1 MALEGEGDET
11 VGREGADLVLA
22 VDCSTTAAKAVV
34 FDATG
39 RALAT
44 GRHPIPLTR
53 SAVGIPGAHEQHA
66 DDWWSATC
74 VAVRAVVAQVDATRI
89 ASVTVTHQRE
99 SFVCLDGVEELRPA
113 ILWLD
118 SRARREVEE
127 LGSTRVHEV
136 SGRPPDTTPSL
147 YKIAWLARHEPA
159 VIERA
164 TRIGDVGAYLSL
176 RLTDRWASSW
186 ASADST
192 GLMDM
197 RTLSWSAELCDLA
210 GIRVEQLPVCVR
222 PGDVVGEVTAAAAA
236 ATGLRAGTPVV
247 AGGGDGQCA
256 AIGAGAV
263 APGTLYLNVGTA
275 LVCGSVSADYSFDRS
290 YRTVA
295 AAGGSGY
302 LLEAFLSSGTYLVTW
317 FCETFGP
324 FGSTGVAL
332 APEEL
337 LEVAAAKI
345 APGSGGL
352 LALPYWNGAQ
362 TPHWDAAA
370 RGAVVGWTG
379 GHTRAHLYRAL
390 LEGIAFEAKTLVDG
404 VAAAVGA
411 PHTRLVTGGGSRSA
425 LWAQVLAD
433 VSGSPLVLCAE
444 PETTALGAGMIGA
457 TAAGLHPDLAA
468 AAAAMGHLGRT
479 VVPDPAAVA
488 VYADLGE
495 IHATLYSALRPAMTA
510 LRAYSP

>member
-1 MALEGEGDET
+1 
-11 VGREGADLVLA
+11 VGGAGGADLVLA
-22 VDCSTTAAKAVV
+22 VDCSTTASKAVA
-34 FDATG
+34 FDAAG

-44 GRHPIPLTR
+44 GRSPIPTTR
-53 SAVGIPGAHEQHA
+53 SAAGVPGAHEQHA
-66 DDWWSATC
+66 DGWWSATC
-74 VAVRAVVAQVDATRI
+74 AAVRAVVAQVGATRI

-99 SFVCLDGVEELRPA
+99 SFVCLEGVAELRPA

-127 LGSTRVHEV
+127 LGSARVHEV

-159 VIERA
+159 VLDRA
-164 TRIGDVGAYLSL
+164 TRVGDVGAYLSL

-197 RTLSWSAELCDLA
+197 RTLRWSPELCDLA
-210 GIRVEQLPVCVR
+210 GVRVDQLPACVR
-222 PGDVVGEVTAAAAA
+222 PGDVVGEVTIAAAGV
-236 ATGLRAGTPVV
+236 TGLRAGTRVV

-263 APGTLYLNVGTA
+263 EAGTLYLNLGTA
-275 LVCGSVSADYSFDRS
+275 LVCGSVTPDYSFDRS

-324 FGSTGVAL
+324 FGATGVDL

-337 LEVAAAKI
+337 LEVAASRVPA
-345 APGSGGL
+345 GSGGL

-390 LEGIAFEAKTLVDG
+390 LEGIAFEAKNLLEG
-404 VAAAVGA
+404 VAAAVSPA
-411 PHTRLVTGGGSRSA
+411 PHTFLVTGGGSRSP

-433 VSGSPLVLCAE
+433 VTGHPMLLCAE

-468 AAAAMGHLGRT
+468 AASAMAHHGRT
-479 VVPDPAAVA
+479 VHPEPAGVATYAELGAVH
-488 VYADLGE
+488 D
-495 IHATLYSALRPAMTA
+495 TLYAALRPAMQVLSTF
-510 LRAYSP
+510 SP

>member
-1 MALEGEGDET
+1 M
-11 VGREGADLVLA
+11 A
-22 VDCSTTAAKAVV
+22 VDCSTTATKAVA
-34 FDATG
+34 FDAAGHAVASG
-39 RALAT
+39 RSPIAT
-44 GRHPIPLTR
+44 HRGAAGL
-53 SAVGIPGAHEQHA
+53 PGAHEQHA
-66 DDWWSATC
+66 ADWWSATC
-74 VAVRAVVAQVDATRI
+74 AAVRAVVAQVAPSRI

-99 SFVCLDGVEELRPA
+99 TFVCLDGVEELRPA

-127 LGSTRVHEV
+127 LGSPRVHEV

-159 VIERA
+159 VLQRA
-164 TRIGDVGAYLSL
+164 ARIGDVGAYLTL
-176 RLTDRWASSW
+176 RLTDAWASSW

-197 RTLSWSAELCDLA
+197 RTLDWSPELCDLA
-210 GIRVEQLPVCVR
+210 GVRVEQLPACVR
-222 PGDVVGEVTAAAAA
+222 PGDVVGEVTAAAAT
-236 ATGLRAGTPVV
+236 ATGLRPGTRVV

-275 LVCGSVSADYSFDRS
+275 LVCGSVRPEYRWDRS

-295 AAGGSGY
+295 SAGGSGY

-317 FCETFGP
+317 FCDTFGP
-324 FGSTGVAL
+324 FGATGVDL

-337 LEVAAAKI
+337 LEVAASKLPAG
-345 APGSGGL
+345 AGGL

-390 LEGIAFEAKTLVDG
+390 LEGIAFEAKALVEG
-404 VAAAVGA
+404 VAAAVDA
-411 PHTRLVTGGGSRSA
+411 PPATWLVTGGGSRSG

-433 VSGSPLVLCAE
+433 VSGHPMDLCAE

-457 TAAGLHPDLAA
+457 TAARFHPDLTT
-468 AAAAMGHLGRT
+468 AAAAMGRRGRT
-479 VVPDPAAVA
+479 VLPEPAAVETYAELGA
-488 VYADLGE
+488 V
-495 IHATLYSALRPAMTA
+495 HAGLYRALRPAMAVLST
-510 LRAYSP
+510 YSP